1 MIDPQAIT
9 EAVWAARG
17 PSIFLREDC
26 TKSRQQQSNE
36 IAWMNG
42 SQPAHKGVEVA
53 GKGLGKRRDYDV
65 NAMVHMRR
73 QGYEWRE
80 IASRYDVSVNTCRNR
95 VQSIAPDLLPMRR
108 SREPGPRNQIVLRTK
123 ADAVKTGRIK
133 GTGVAS

>member
-9 EAVWAARG
+9 DAVWAARG

-73 QGYEWRE
+73 QGYTWRQ
-80 IASRYDVSVNTCRNR
+80 IANKLSVSLGTVIDR
-95 VQSIAPDLLPMRR
+95 VKKAAPELAQPLQR
-108 SREPGPRNQIVLRTK
+108 GPK
-123 ADAVKTGRIK
+123 AASQMVIRGQAEADKTGRIQS
-133 GTGVAS
+133 TGVRA